1 MGANNLAGPYL
12 GVPPHARLLTVARQ
26 LLVHDRTELKT
37 YPVLVF
43 RALRLYVCLLLL
55 RVVEARVLLRELRLV
70 AIGFEQ
76 VVDVAS

>member
-1 MGANNLAGPYL
+1 MYSTGRTH
-12 GVPPHARLLTVARQ
+12 VPSFSHLLEKHTVA
-26 LLVHDRTELKT
+26 VKLKT

>member
-1 MGANNLAGPYL
+1 MRTISNKDPKGDVGIVD
-12 GVPPHARLLTVARQ
+12 GFQ
-26 LLVHDRTELKT
+26 LKLKT

>member
-1 MGANNLAGPYL
+1 MGSYTHAGL
-12 GVPPHARLLTVARQ
+12 SVARVG
-26 LLVHDRTELKT
+26 LSVKLKLKT
-37 YPVLVF
+37 YPVLIF